1 MIKPEEQFIL
11 SGARIE
17 PFQPDIDR
25 MNDLISKI
33 SDWNYLAILA
43 INNGMAPL
51 VSKKIPLLEN
61 NHLIP
66 PEIKEQLHQ
75 AYLRTLSRNLVI
87 YEHFRNVA
95 LALNEAGIPVIAL
108 KGIHLSE
115 TLYKDIGLRQL
126 SDMDLLVKE
135 EDTADC
141 LELLK
146 SSGYAPLAGK
156 TRFIEQNADCHHLSP
171 MIKNGVS
178 VEVHTKLHKEIEAYQ
193 VKTAD
198 LWNNTER
205 AEINGAGIS
214 VLAPNHL
221 LIHLCLHLDKHFV
234 SAKVQFTCYTDITNI
249 LGIYEKET
257 DWEGLEKLC
266 DEYNCIESF
275 FKHIILSAKFFNAP
289 VPDNILNKYDTACT
303 ASDENNF
310 ISCLRRERPL
320 NKSRQNIQIMQQFDG
335 LVSKLKYILHDT
347 FPSRGYMMWRYGIS
361 SRYMVIFYYPYRIL
375 LGFRQFAVHILGK
388 ISAKF

>member
-43 INNGMAPL
+43 INNAMAPL

-75 AYLRTLSRNLVI
+75 AYLKTLSRNVI
-87 YEHFRNVA
+87 IYDHFRKVA

-126 SDMDLLVKE
+126 SDVDILIDNQDIEKCLMIMDSMGLLSHNV
-135 EDTADC
+135 A
-141 LELLK
+141 K
-146 SSGYAPLAGK
+146 S
-156 TRFIEQNADCHHLSP
+156 TFIKRSSYFGHCYK
-171 MIKNGVS
+171 MVINGVS
-178 VEVHTKLHKEIEAYQ
+178 FDIHTRVQYEKYRITSEDLWKNA
-193 VKTAD
+193 VKTT
-198 LWNNTER
+198 L
-205 AEINGAGIS
+205 NGAPVH
-214 VLAPNHL
+214 VLDINHL
-221 LIHLCLHLDKHFV
+221 LFHLCLHLEKHLSIRTFQL
-234 SAKVQFTCYTDITNI
+234 KCFCDILNI
-249 LGIYEKET
+249 LITYEEEIN
-257 DWEGLEKLC
+257 WEYLDKLC
-266 DEYNCIESF
+266 LKYECTDVFYKFIVITGKYFDAPIPASILDKYSHLANTYNDKVLITTLKTGS
-275 FKHIILSAKFFNAP
+275 STQSG
-289 VPDNILNKYDTACT
+289 NISLMKGVDGFSNK
-303 ASDENNF
+303 
-310 ISCLRRERPL
+310 IR
-320 NKSRQNIQIMQQFDG
+320 
-335 LVSKLKYILHDT
+335 YILHDT
-347 FPSRGYMMWRYGIS
+347 FPSPGYMIWRYGIR
-361 SRYMVIFYYPYRIL
+361 SRYMVGFYYPYRIV
-375 LGFRQFAVHILGK
+375 LGIRQLAVHILRK